1 MTNIKPVINSYL
13 HCLEKEGFLDRF
25 YELFLATDERI
36 SDMFLLVDFD
46 KQKELLRKGIM
57 TILTFLDHESL
68 AGKITIK
75 RLRETHG
82 SRGMNILPEYYELW
96 KSCLIQT
103 VEEYD
108 HEFSEEIRSDWED
121 VLKAGIELMTTD
133 HAL

>member
-25 YELFLATDERI
+25 YELFLTADERI

-57 TILTFLDHESL
+57 TILTYLDHESL

-82 SRGMNILPEYYELW
+82 SRGMNILPEYYEIW
-96 KSCLIQT
+96 KSCLIQA

-108 HEFSEEIRSDWED
+108 HEFSDEI
-121 VLKAGIELMTTD
+121 KAGWQKVLNEGVSLMLEKTGI
-133 HAL
+133 